1 MSSYDFF
8 QQLIFILCSISL
20 VVLIILL
27 IKLIMTLSKVDKLVE
42 DLTEKSRKVDGA
54 FNAIDKMT
62 DAVSKVNDK
71 FIGMLFNGIMGIS
84 KKVKKNK
91 EKEDDEDE

>member
-1 MSSYDFF
+1 MNNYDFF
-8 QQLIFILCSISL
+8 QYMLYVLGSISL
-20 VVLIILL
+20 VVLIILFVKA
-27 IKLIMTLSKVDKLVE
+27 IITLKKVDKLVD
-42 DLTEKSRKVDGA
+42 DLTEKSKKVDGA
-54 FNAIDKMT
+54 FNAIDKVT

-71 FIGMLFNGIMGIS
+71 FIAMLFNGIVGIS

>member
-1 MSSYDFF
+1 MSSLDFF
-8 QQLIFILCSISL
+8 QSLIYILCSISL
-20 VVLIILL
+20 VVLIILF
-27 IKLIMTLSKVDKLVE
+27 IKTIITLGKVDKLVD

-71 FIGMLFNGIMGIS
+71 FISMVFNGLVGLG

>member
-8 QQLIFILCSISL
+8 QSLIYILCSISL
-20 VVLIILL
+20 VVLIIVL
-27 IKLIMTLSKVDKLVE
+27 IKVVMTLSKVDKLVE
-42 DLTEKSRKVDGA
+42 DLTEKSKKVDGA
-54 FNAIDKMT
+54 FNAIDRMT

-71 FIGMLFNGIMGIS
+71 FIGMLFNGITGIT

-91 EKEDDEDE
+91 EREDDDDE